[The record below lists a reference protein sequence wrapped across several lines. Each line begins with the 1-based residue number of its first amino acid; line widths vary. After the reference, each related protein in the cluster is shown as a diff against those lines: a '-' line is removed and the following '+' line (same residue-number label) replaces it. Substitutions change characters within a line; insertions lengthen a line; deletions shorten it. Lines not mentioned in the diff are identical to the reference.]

1 MTKLYDV
8 ALSEIIKERL
18 TQLEEKPKPKPK
30 VPARRIIDQFKDAA
44 RQAMAKGYTLAEIRQ
59 IAQEAGLEVSV
70 STLKTYLRSRKA
82 KKKVAAGKPNVTRQ
96 PTTGEPGPEE
106 AAATPVPEST
116 PLPHHAGFN
125 EDN

>member
-30 VPARRIIDQFKDAA
+30 VPARRIIEQFKDAA

-82 KKKVAAGKPNVTRQ
+82 KKKVPEGQRKVAANLPGVK
-96 PTTGEPGPEE
+96 PGPEE
-106 AAATPVPEST
+106 AVAAAPQDPTPVPS
-116 PLPHHAGFN
+116 HAGFN

>member
-8 ALSEIIKERL
+8 ALGEVIKERL

-30 VPARRIIDQFKDAA
+30 VPARRIIEQFKDAA

-82 KKKVAAGKPNVTRQ
+82 KKKAPGGQPKVAPKPTREK
-96 PTTGEPGPEE
+96 PEVEE
-106 AAATPVPEST
+106 AVATPSPESAL
-116 PLPHHAGFN
+116 LPRHAGFN